1 MKSKRLLVF
10 IAIVAVILVI
20 MIVLSAL
27 FAVKDAW
34 VVFHRFDGT
43 EIPVPKNAPTIED
56 VLNQTKGKNIIFLS
70 KSETL
75 KQLHTDNWLAVALVK
90 ERQLNRVTVHFV
102 ERNLAVKIVVSGQ
115 DIYIDSNGYVMNKAI
130 VDGDSCI
137 NISSAFD
144 LLDVASQEVNQPL
157 KFNSEENNQRLQQ
170 ILQVVMALWRCKVE
184 LPDAPA
190 VLGESNVFTYNESNL
205 VIKMP
210 SGAKIVVYAPENN
223 LEERMLSAFSVYF
236 NANNKNLQQDGVI
249 ITVREDGKI
258 TTDK

>member
-20 MIVLSAL
+20 MIVLSAV
-27 FAVKDAW
+27 FSIKSAW
-34 VVFHRFDGT
+34 VVIHRFDGT
-43 EIPVPKNAPTIED
+43 ENSVPPNAPTIQDILD
-56 VLNQTKGKNIIFLS
+56 VTEGKNIIFLS

-75 KQLHTDNWLAVALVK
+75 KSLQTDDWHAVQVVK
-90 ERQLNRVTVHFV
+90 TFPNKITVHFI
-102 ERNLAVKIVVSGQ
+102 ERALAVKIVVSGQ
-115 DIYIDSNGYVMNKAI
+115 DIYIDSKGNVMPKQENAT
-130 VDGDSCI
+130 CI

-157 KFNSEENNQRLQQ
+157 KFNSEKNNQRLQQ
-170 ILQVVMALWRCKVE
+170 ILQVVMAVWRCKVE